1 MRQLT
6 VPDVPIHNWRERLF
20 WTSLSVGLIS
30 LMLLGLVSLAQ
41 WGERS
46 AVGRSGP
53 LGVDRLPGSTALAGE
68 LLIPNSALIT
78 ASRPEL
84 HETGVA
90 LPAVSAPIQ
99 VAPTTRFQRG
109 TRWKCQ
115 AVPGARTRQAVQLV
129 ERNGR
134 LCEPGR

>member
-6 VPDVPIHNWRERLF
+6 VPNAPIHNWRERLL
-20 WTSLSVGLIS
+20 WMSLSVGLIA

-46 AVGRSGP
+46 AVARSGP
-53 LGVDRLPGSTALAGE
+53 LGIDRLPGSTALAGE
-68 LLIPNSALIT
+68 LLIPNGALVT
-78 ASRPEL
+78 ARRPEFP
-84 HETGVA
+84 EAPVA
-90 LPAVSAPIQ
+90 LPAVSASIEL
-99 VAPTTRFQRG
+99 ASTARFQRG
-109 TRWKCQ
+109 TRWKCH

-134 LCEPGR
+134 LCAPGR